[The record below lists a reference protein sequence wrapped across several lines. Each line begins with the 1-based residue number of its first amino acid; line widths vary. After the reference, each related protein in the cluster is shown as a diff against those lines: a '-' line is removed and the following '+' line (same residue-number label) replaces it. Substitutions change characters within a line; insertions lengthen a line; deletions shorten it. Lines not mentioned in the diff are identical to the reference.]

1 MSTRL
6 QALETA
12 LAELEREGALS
23 AEQRSLVVARV
34 RAAWNQRRV
43 DFAAV
48 VAAFG
53 GLLIAAG
60 LLYLVAYNWELLG
73 KAAKLGITFGV
84 WGGLHWAGWRL
95 TERGQHPLVGRGLTL
110 AAVAAFGGALGLVAQ
125 IYNLSSHYPHAALL
139 WWTLSLPV
147 AFATRSRAVLEL
159 VLALALVW
167 AGWCTGV
174 WVDDQPRDQ
183 FADWLANFTLVGGAL
198 AALLAA
204 LVSLCQG
211 TRYAAFVPSLRRP
224 IVLLAASAP
233 FVLAFEETWTGAHAW
248 WPDAD
253 AAAAVGAGELLARLT
268 PVWAASG
275 AAALV
280 LTVATLRARGAHVA
294 IGWGLLA
301 ATLALALLALFAPYW
316 LPLVANLVLFGGAL
330 TAIALAARLGR
341 APLATAGVVLFL
353 AGVLARYFEHLWDKL
368 DGAFAFLATGALLLG
383 VAWAFERGRRAAR
396 QELGA
401 VKS

>member
-174 WVDDQPRDQ
+174 WIDDRPRAL
-183 FADWLANFTLVGGAL
+183 FADWATNLTLVGAAL
-198 AALLAA
+198 AALLAGLVA
-204 LVSLCQG
+204 LCERSSC
-211 TRYAAFVPSLRRP
+211 AAFVPTLRRP
-224 IVLLAASAP
+224 IVVLAACAP
-233 FVLAFEETWTGAHAW
+233 FVFAFEENWSPTQVG
-248 WPDAD
+248 PLDAPQ
-253 AAAAVGAGELLARLT
+253 ATAGVLDLLARLA
-268 PVWAASG
+268 PFWAACG

-280 LTVATLRARGAHVA
+280 LATATWRRRSPYVA

-301 ATLALALLALFAPYW
+301 ASVGLASLALFAPYW